1 MRELIYISRRKLD
14 LFRPDRPQRSRWLRR
29 INQVSAKA
37 PFGELQVGLDGDSSE
52 GGPSL
57 HEVIKHIERSER
69 PPRWYLDGGLCA
81 GDWVHFEARLN
92 FSILRGGIS
101 DRSVLLFWEP
111 RKPRSITWPDRLLL
125 HCSPEHLLINSGE
138 VSSGDVEVP
147 SSAPIGLVEFLANLH
162 DQHFSQ
168 GLWYLLRDLDNL
180 IPMEMAS
187 WMAGFA
193 RVTTDIKVKWNPFH
207 GDEIASRVVVASP
220 LYVEHISAPSHDI

>member
-1 MRELIYISRRKLD
+1 
-14 LFRPDRPQRSRWLRR
+14 
-29 INQVSAKA
+29 
-37 PFGELQVGLDGDSSE
+37 
-52 GGPSL
+52 
-57 HEVIKHIERSER
+57 
-69 PPRWYLDGGLCA
+69 
-81 GDWVHFEARLN
+81 
-92 FSILRGGIS
+92 
-101 DRSVLLFWEP
+101 
-111 RKPRSITWPDRLLL
+111 
-125 HCSPEHLLINSGE
+125 